1 MHIFNIFIQ
10 NIIQAFCAFYLY
22 ILFMTG
28 LPLYYGTLC
37 SNHEISTISM
47 LCTLKKNSHFTPLRP
62 HDGHLSTTATFS
74 FPYKVAVVEIEV
86 WLHSFREL
94 LSHTKM
100 LKDNNIIL
108 LIFTYPS

>member
-47 LCTLKKNSHFTPLRP
+47 LCTLKKNSHFTPLCP

-74 FPYKVAVVEIEV
+74 FPYKVAVVENEV
-86 WLHSFREL
+86 
-94 LSHTKM
+94 
-100 LKDNNIIL
+100 
-108 LIFTYPS
+108 